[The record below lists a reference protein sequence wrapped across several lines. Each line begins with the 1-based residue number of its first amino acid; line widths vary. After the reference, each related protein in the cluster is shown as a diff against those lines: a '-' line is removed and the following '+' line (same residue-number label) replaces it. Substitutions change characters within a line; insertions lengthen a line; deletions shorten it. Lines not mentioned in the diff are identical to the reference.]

1 MIDPTA
7 DEDTSS
13 LFLIM
18 HQHISSNS
26 CSLATDKECLY
37 TEQIMTTSHSFHT
50 LDQLHWLW
58 CCVNLRS
65 RNAVYQLYFQLYSA
79 DAWAAVN
86 LACNCPCRLIFWG
99 FSEINIGK
107 TRTTNLNCLLKSVV
121 VFLFFFLQNNF
132 FKTFFYD
139 SIHKIVCNLKKVLM
153 RQGWSQINCFK
164 QMFERKEIQSL
175 KNTADTIITLLS
187 FCFCDRTM
195 IVFCSLQL
203 LIQTKVIS
211 VDKLAPILSLLLLS
225 LQFISLLV
233 FHLQMSC
240 QHYKS
245 LAMKLS
251 AVELYPS

>member
-1 MIDPTA
+1 MTNKCIQEFPVPRIDLSVHLHLLILFCSVKHNDNDAWLHPNTMIDWLMIDPTA

-18 HQHISSNS
+18 HQHISSPS

-65 RNAVYQLYFQLYSA
+65 RNAVYQLYFQLYIA

-121 VFLFFFLQNNF
+121 VFLFFFAKELFQDFFLWFNPQN
-132 FKTFFYD
+132 
-139 SIHKIVCNLKKVLM
+139 SM
-153 RQGWSQINCFK
+153 
-164 QMFERKEIQSL
+164 QS
-175 KNTADTIITLLS
+175 
-187 FCFCDRTM
+187 
-195 IVFCSLQL
+195 
-203 LIQTKVIS
+203 
-211 VDKLAPILSLLLLS
+211 
-225 LQFISLLV
+225 
-233 FHLQMSC
+233 
-240 QHYKS
+240 
-245 LAMKLS
+245 
-251 AVELYPS
+251 